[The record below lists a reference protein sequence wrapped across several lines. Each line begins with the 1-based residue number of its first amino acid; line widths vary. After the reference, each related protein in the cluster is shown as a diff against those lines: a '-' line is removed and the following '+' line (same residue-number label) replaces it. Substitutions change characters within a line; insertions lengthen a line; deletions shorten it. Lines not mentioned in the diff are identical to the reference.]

1 MTDLNPLR
9 FTKLDFRGHHL
20 YTWMVPKDL
29 PDGYLEVHTFTVD
42 SNGVLYGGDNQ
53 YGRTQKFV
61 PKAGADP
68 KQLIRAPWFDNHP

>member
-9 FTKLDFRGHHL
+9 FTKLDFQGNHL

-42 SNGVLYGGDNQ
+42 SNGILYGGDNQ

-68 KQLIRAPWFDNHP
+68 KLLIRAPWRAR